1 MMCPHFPARGTLQ
14 ERPFGKDHP
23 FMCILLFSLAQTFWP
38 DYVMLIKQVEI
49 HAAIM
54 ALGVFGF
61 ILVRLWRH
69 AFQAARVVS

>member
-1 MMCPHFPARGTLQ
+1 MC
-14 ERPFGKDHP
+14 
-23 FMCILLFSLAQTFWP
+23 MLLFSLAQTFWP
-38 DYVMLIKQVEI
+38 DCVMLIKQVEI

-69 AFQAARVVS
+69 AFQAPRVVS